1 MFQLWKK
8 KVKDYFFFARY
19 SGFEYFTIAF
29 YLFYSLKLYKN
40 QKYIK
45 AHVSQ
50 PCQYLYQMVPNTF
63 FLIYHANSILSEQIA
78 LPDMNVAGMENWG
91 LITYQEE
98 ILLYGENISNQFQKH
113 KIAKIIAHE
122 MAHQVSA

>member
-1 MFQLWKK
+1 MR
-8 KVKDYFFFARY
+8 V
-19 SGFEYFTIAF
+19 
-29 YLFYSLKLYKN
+29 N
-40 QKYIK
+40 
-45 AHVSQ
+45 HVSI
-50 PCQYLYQMVPNTF
+50 CTKWYQIL
-63 FLIYHANSILSEQIA
+63 LIYHANSIPSEQIA

-98 ILLYGENISNQFQKH
+98 ILLYGENISNQLQKH